1 VTTGSAGRA
10 EFADLMT
17 ESAELLPSRDALSS
31 FLSLANITAVNVSLA
46 LNAATIGSSAMAGAG
61 QLAYGVQY

>member
-1 VTTGSAGRA
+1 
-10 EFADLMT
+10 MT

-46 LNAATIGSSAMAGAG
+46 LNAATIGSSAMADAG

>member
-1 VTTGSAGRA
+1 
-10 EFADLMT
+10 MT

-46 LNAATIGSSAMAGAG
+46 LNAATIGSSAMAHAG